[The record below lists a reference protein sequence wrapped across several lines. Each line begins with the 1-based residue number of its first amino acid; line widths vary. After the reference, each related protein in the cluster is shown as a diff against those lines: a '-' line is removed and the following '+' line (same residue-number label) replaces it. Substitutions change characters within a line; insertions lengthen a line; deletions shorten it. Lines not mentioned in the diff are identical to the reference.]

1 MNRVPRY
8 HQIARSL
15 RERIAAGTPAPGE
28 RLDNQRS
35 LAREFEVTLMTLRQA
50 LELLERWITE
60 LWIFG
65 AVDNIGD
72 RAVRDAV
79 SFPQPGRSATF
90 GIEGRW

>member
-35 LAREFEVTLMTLRQA
+35 LARES
-50 LELLERWITE
+50 
-60 LWIFG
+60 
-65 AVDNIGD
+65 
-72 RAVRDAV
+72 RA
-79 SFPQPGRSATF
+79 
-90 GIEGRW
+90 W